1 MLPQS
6 SCLQAGFV
14 LAHSLFLAR
23 MLPGACCFA
32 QHDAMDHVCAFGA
45 LSWTVASVA
54 YSHTT
59 KSRGIVAP
67 LKSALSYDVPAWP
80 AVEQASR
87 LWIASATP

>member
-45 LSWTVASVA
+45 IKLDCCLSSLFAHDEITWHRCPTQKR
-54 YSHTT
+54 TQ
-59 KSRGIVAP
+59 
-67 LKSALSYDVPAWP
+67 L
-80 AVEQASR
+80 
-87 LWIASATP
+87 